1 MKRIFNI
8 LASIIIL
15 GFAAS
20 CEKAPNVEV
29 GIVGEW
35 QMTEMSGYE
44 ASDIPAV
51 YIEFTAEK
59 SFDIYQMVGS
69 VSRFR
74 KYSGTYAVAGS
85 IVTGVYNDGEKWGS
99 AYRVSLEADGEVLV
113 MTAVTLD
120 AAGAVT
126 AEGEVTKYA
135 KASLAQS
142 EKDAADIMTKSTDS
156 FVYFL

>member
-1 MKRIFNI
+1 M
-8 LASIIIL
+8 
-15 GFAAS
+15 
-20 CEKAPNVEV
+20 EV

-35 QMTEMSGYE
+35 QLTEMTGYE
-44 ASDIPAV
+44 ASAIPSV
-51 YIEFTAEK
+51 YMDFTAEK
-59 SFDIYQMVGS
+59 TFDIYQKVGS

-74 KYSGTYAVAGS
+74 KYSGTYSVAGS

>member
-1 MKRIFNI
+1 MKRILNI

-15 GFAAS
+15 ALAVS
-20 CEKAPNVEV
+20 CKKAPNVEV

-35 QMTEMSGYE
+35 QLTEMTGYE
-44 ASDIPAV
+44 ASAIPAV

-59 SFDIYQMVGS
+59 NFDIYQKVGD

-74 KYSGTYAVAGS
+74 KYSGTYAVAGT
-85 IVTGVYNDGEKWGS
+85 IVTGEYNDGEVWGS

-120 AAGAVT
+120 AAGAV
-126 AEGEVTKYA
+126 ASEGEVTKYV
-135 KASLAQS
+135 KASLAQ
-142 EKDAADIMTKSTDS
+142 EDKDAADIMTKSVES
-156 FVYFL
+156 AVYFL

>member
-1 MKRIFNI
+1 M
-8 LASIIIL
+8 
-15 GFAAS
+15 
-20 CEKAPNVEV
+20 EV

-35 QMTEMSGYE
+35 QLTEMTGYE
-44 ASDIPAV
+44 ASAIPSV
-51 YIEFTAEK
+51 YMDFTAEK
-59 SFDIYQMVGS
+59 TFDIYQKVGS

-74 KYSGTYAVAGS
+74 KYSGTYSVAGS

-126 AEGEVTKYA
+126 AEGEVTKYV
-135 KASLAQS
+135 KASLAQ
-142 EKDAADIMTKSTDS
+142 EDKDAADIMTKSAETS
-156 FVYFL
+156 VYFL

>member
-1 MKRIFNI
+1 M
-8 LASIIIL
+8 
-15 GFAAS
+15 
-20 CEKAPNVEV
+20 EV

-35 QMTEMSGYE
+35 QLTEMTGYE
-44 ASDIPAV
+44 ASAIPSV
-51 YIEFTAEK
+51 YMDFTAEK
-59 SFDIYQMVGS
+59 TFDIYQKVGS

-74 KYSGTYAVAGS
+74 KYSGTYSVAGS

-135 KASLAQS
+135 KASLAQ
-142 EKDAADIMTKSTDS
+142 EDKDAADIMTKSAETS
-156 FVYFL
+156 VYFL